1 MQGSGG
7 CRQEEEEEVGFWFTR
22 RVRERNG
29 VGTFSRVMGWWWCSA
44 AGWCGRRQ
52 PARVPRVGVRSGGER
67 SGVCR
72 VQEECS
78 RHGLMVQVP
87 RAAGQR
93 IQGVGERSGYRVG
106 VQGAA
111 ASTQGG
117 VMN

>member
-1 MQGSGG
+1 MVLGGVIAECSACIVHSLQSDVMSLCRRAPGFGGGPRIQGGG
-7 CRQEEEEEVGFWFTR
+7 
-22 RVRERNG
+22 
-29 VGTFSRVMGWWWCSA
+29 FSRVTGWWWVPRVRA
-44 AGWCGRRQ
+44 VRV
-52 PARVPRVGVRSGGER
+52 RVPRVGVRSGGER

-78 RHGLMVQVP
+78 RHGLMGRVP
-87 RAAGQR
+87 RV
-93 IQGVGERSGYRVG
+93 QGSGYRVG